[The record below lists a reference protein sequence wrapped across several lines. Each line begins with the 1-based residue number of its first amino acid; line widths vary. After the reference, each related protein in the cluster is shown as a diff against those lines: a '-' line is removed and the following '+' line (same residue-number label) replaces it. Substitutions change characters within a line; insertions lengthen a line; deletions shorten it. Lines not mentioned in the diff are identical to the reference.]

1 MAIVTSCTKGLFLI
15 FNFVFWLTGLGLL
28 VLGILSKY
36 AFSYML
42 KLSSDINYNL
52 APYIMIGCGVFIV
65 LVGFIGCWAAV
76 KEHGWALK
84 LYMFVLVILVVV
96 EIAGGITGYVMR
108 NKLSNGLKSGLDN
121 AVKNYY
127 QDEDLK
133 EAMDKVQGSVIKC
146 CGENGYKDYVTPGG
160 NATVGN
166 ATVGNATT
174 VTHYKVPKS
183 CCKDGVTD
191 GCKYDQVI
199 TDATTDTGFYTDGCY
214 SELLTKTK
222 KNFLIVGGCA
232 LGIAVFQ
239 ILGILCAWALT
250 RQFNSDSYQQ
260 M

>member
-1 MAIVTSCTKGLFLI
+1 MAVVTSCTKGLFLI

-42 KLSSDINYNL
+42 KLSTDINYNL

-65 LVGFIGCWAAV
+65 LIGFIGCWAAV

-84 LYMFVLVILVVV
+84 LYMFVLVLLVLI

-108 NKLSNGLKSGLDN
+108 NKLSDGLKSGMEN
-121 AVKNYY
+121 AVKKYY
-127 QDEDLK
+127 KDSDFK
-133 EAMDKVQGSVIKC
+133 EAMDKIQSDVIKC
-146 CGENGYKDYVTPGG
+146 CGVNGYKDYVYTQSNVTQG
-160 NATVGN
+160 NG
-166 ATVGNATT
+166 TT
-174 VTHYKVPKS
+174 MNEYKVPKS
-183 CCKDGVTD
+183 CCIDGKTD

-199 TDATTDTGFYTDGCY
+199 SDAITNPGFYKDGCY
-214 SELLTKTK
+214 DELLTKTK
-222 KNFLIVGGCA
+222 KNFVIVGGTA

-239 ILGILCAWALT
+239 ILGILCAYALT
-250 RQFNSDSYQQ
+250 RQFNDNYEQ